1 MYFRDIE
8 LLIKK
13 YLNSNEII
21 IIYGARQTGKTTLL
35 NKMFSGDQ
43 DALILN
49 CERPDIKDILENM
62 DLSQY
67 RLLFRN
73 KKVIALDEAQTI
85 QNIGKILKLIYDS
98 PEFNHKIIATGS
110 SSFDLAGKISEPLT
124 GRNIKFRIFQLSYN
138 EIAEN
143 KSWLWCMENMEELL
157 IYGSYPGIIDK
168 PITEKELMLSNLA
181 SDYLYKDIFELE
193 QIRNHS
199 ILRKLVKALSWQ
211 IGSQVSYNEIANMIG
226 TSMKTVE
233 KYIDL
238 LEKSFVVFGLSSFN
252 KNLRNEIKKSR
263 KYYFYDNGIRNAAI
277 SNFSPLTNRQDKGAL
292 WENFCMSERIK
303 YNSIH
308 NPLVNVFFWRT
319 YDGGEI
325 DLVEEKNERVYAFEF
340 KYNPKSKVKIPKS
353 FVNAYHPQ
361 LSQVVTLENVHE
373 FLMKN

>member
-8 LLIKK
+8 LLIKE
-13 YLNSNEII
+13 YLNSKEII

-43 DALILN
+43 DTLILN
-49 CERPDIKDILENM
+49 CERPMIKDVLENM

-98 PEFNHKIIATGS
+98 PDLNHKIIATGS

-124 GRNIKFRIFQLSYN
+124 GRNIKFRIFPLSYN
-138 EIAEN
+138 EIAGN
-143 KSWLWCMENMEELL
+143 KSWLWCQENLEELL
-157 IYGSYPGIIDK
+157 IYGSYPGIMDK
-168 PITEKELMLSNLA
+168 AITEKELMLNNLT

-193 QIRNHS
+193 QIRNHGV
-199 ILRKLVKALSWQ
+199 LRKLVQALAWQ
-211 IGSQVSYNEIANMIG
+211 IGSQVSYNEIANMVG
-226 TSMKTVE
+226 TSMKTIE

-238 LEKSFVVFGLSSFN
+238 LEKSFVIFRVSSFN
-252 KNLRNEIKKSR
+252 RNLRNEIKKSK
-263 KYYFYDNGIRNAAI
+263 KYYFYDNGIRNAVI
-277 SNFSPLTNRQDKGAL
+277 NNFSPLINRQDKGSL
-292 WENFCMSERIK
+292 WENYCMSERMK

-308 NPLVNVFFWRT
+308 NPLVNTYFWRT

-325 DLVEEKNERVYAFEF
+325 DLVEEKNEKIQAFEF
-340 KYNPKSKVKIPKS
+340 KYNPKSKVNIPNN
-353 FVNAYHPQ
+353 FVNTYQPQ
-361 LSQVVTLENVHE
+361 SSKVVTLDNLHE
-373 FLMKN
+373 FLMQR